1 MTRSFQQRYLTATRY
16 ALFEQ
21 AHNRL
26 ALGLLVVFVPIWY
39 AAIGAMMPEGVPAA
53 FQFQPT
59 QTWLQVDG
67 HNLGLLT
74 AGLSALTLIVGFMFF
89 IAARKNTE
97 FDHRLVL
104 SGYPQPL
111 LILGKLTGLVIVTA
125 LVSLY
130 ASVVLLAFWRPENWL
145 LVWLGF
151 WCAALIYGA
160 FGLLLGVLVQNELA
174 GFFLIIMTSMLDT
187 FFQNPV
193 DNPIANQPFLK
204 FLPSYAPTQVYVA
217 GGFTQLLPGQAIL
230 LALAWFAGFAL
241 LGLAIFWGKTRARKV
256 QIVSLAS
263 KASGEWSPAHPQPD
277 AESLVLE

>member
-1 MTRSFQQRYLTATRY
+1 MSRSFRLRFLTATRY

-21 AHNRL
+21 ARNRL
-26 ALGLLVVFVPIWY
+26 ALGLLIAFVPIWY

-67 HNLGLLT
+67 HDLGLLT
-74 AGLSALTLIVGFMFF
+74 AGLSALSLIVGFMFF
-89 IAARKNTE
+89 IAARKNTA

-111 LILGKLTGLVIVTA
+111 LILGKLAGLVLVTA

-130 ASVVLLAFWRPENWL
+130 ASVVLLAFWRPEAWL

-160 FGLLLGVLVQNELA
+160 FGLLLGVLVHSELA
-174 GFFLIIMTSMLDT
+174 GFFLIIMVSMLDT

-193 DNPIANQPFLK
+193 DNPIANQPFLR

-217 GGFTQLLPGQAIL
+217 GGFTNVAPGRSFL
-230 LALAWFAGFAL
+230 LALAWFGGFAL
-241 LGLAIFWGKTRARKV
+241 LGLAIFWWKTRARRV
-256 QIVSLAS
+256 RNAPPGSPT
-263 KASGEWSPAHPQPD
+263 SGECGLAGVQPD
-277 AESLVLE
+277 SSQSIK

>member
-1 MTRSFQQRYLTATRY
+1 MTHSFRLRLLTATRY

-21 AHNRL
+21 VRNRL
-26 ALGLLVVFVPIWY
+26 ALGLLIAFVPIWY
-39 AAIGAMMPEGVPAA
+39 AAIGAMMGDVPVA

-59 QTWLQVDG
+59 QTMLQVDG
-67 HNLGLLT
+67 HDLGLLT
-74 AGLSALTLIVGFMFF
+74 AGLSALSLIVGFMFF

-111 LILGKLTGLVIVTA
+111 LILGKLTGLVLVTA

-130 ASVVLLAFWRPENWL
+130 ASLVLFAFWRPEGWL

-160 FGLLLGVLVQNELA
+160 FGLLLGVLVHSELA
-174 GFFLIIMTSMLDT
+174 GFFLIIMVSMLDT

-193 DNPIANQPFLK
+193 DNPIANQPFLR

-217 GGFTQLLPGQAIL
+217 GGFTNLVPGRSVL
-230 LALAWFAGFAL
+230 LALAWFGGFAL
-241 LGLAIFWGKTRARKV
+241 LGLAIFWWKTRARQV
-256 QIVSLAS
+256 QTAPLASHPPGEGSLA
-263 KASGEWSPAHPQPD
+263 GGQLD
-277 AESLVLE
+277 AERVATE